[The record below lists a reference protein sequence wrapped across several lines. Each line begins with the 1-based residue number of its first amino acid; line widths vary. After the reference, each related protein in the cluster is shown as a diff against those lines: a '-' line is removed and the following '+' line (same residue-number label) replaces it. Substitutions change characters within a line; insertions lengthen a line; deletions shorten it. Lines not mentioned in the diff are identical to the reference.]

1 MKTKLF
7 TCLMLCS
14 FYSFGQYP
22 STTAGYRANAP
33 VVTDMLSQKFMPSSF
48 IDAKGTITTTPF
60 DAANGLYVKV
70 NNSSNRPDVGVIVEL
85 GNTSDTDKF
94 GFFGNGTF
102 NTTKSI
108 YGINLS
114 YNNTG
119 IGKPTGAS
127 LSVAGRNP
135 WSFDGVSSTNSPT
148 GTSKGGDF
156 YAVYEAPVVAGQAIA
171 KGLESYG
178 EAGTA
183 YGVHA
188 IAVGSLNTAGVS
200 YGIYAKGS
208 GALTNYAG
216 YFEGNVT
223 VTGTFSNPSDAKL
236 KRNVNII
243 GDALPKVMQL
253 NPSNYEFKTDTYK
266 EMNLSKG
273 VHYGFLAQDMEKV
286 FPNLVSE
293 SSLVVARSKQ
303 FSKSEETNLGGNRKE
318 KEESETVVS
327 EPIKTVNYLEMI
339 PILTKAIQEQQLQ
352 IEALKAEIKQL
363 KGGK

>member
-1 MKTKLF
+1 MKTQLF

-14 FYSFGQYP
+14 LYSFGQYP
-22 STTAGYRANAP
+22 STIVGYKANAP
-33 VVTDMLSQKFMPSSF
+33 AITDLFSQKFMPSSF
-48 IDAKGTITTTPF
+48 IDAKGTITTTPV
-60 DAANGLYVKV
+60 DAATGLYVKA
-70 NNSSNRPDVGVIVEL
+70 NNSSNLPDVGIAVEL
-85 GNTSDTDKF
+85 GNTSNTDKF

-108 YGINLS
+108 FGMTLYYKNTGTGKPYGASISLTGNNPWGFDATVNTNLS
-114 YNNTG
+114 
-119 IGKPTGAS
+119 
-127 LSVAGRNP
+127 
-135 WSFDGVSSTNSPT
+135 T
-148 GTSKGGDF
+148 GTAKGGDF
-156 YAVYEAPVVAGQAIA
+156 YAIYEAPVVAGQATA

-178 EAGTA
+178 NAGTA

-188 IAVGSLNTAGVS
+188 IALGSLSTTGVS

-236 KRNVNII
+236 KRNVTII
-243 GDALPKVMQL
+243 GDALSKVMQL

-293 SSLVVARSKQ
+293 SSLVVGRSKQ
-303 FSKSEETNLGGNRKE
+303 FSKSEENNLGGNRKA